1 VTLPTS
7 SRPGSGRPAA
17 SGADRLRRGRLR
29 VSAALARLEDL
40 IGSLALLVMVLL
52 PLAEIVSRRAFSRG
66 IPGSGP
72 IVQHLTLWVGFLG
85 AAIAA
90 RDGKLL
96 ALATGTFIPAGVW
109 RRAADLFAAA
119 FGACA
124 AVILAIGGW
133 QMTMI
138 EREAGTNIGAD
149 IQAWVAQLVLPVAF
163 ALIAIRLVWRP
174 GFNSLN
180 PAMHVDTHE
189 PENTPGAPQAADA
202 RLTPSRY
209 LEEGAAHAERSAKA
223 SAERSATRS
232 IWIDRGLAS
241 LGIVVGILLT
251 RVPSLIAGHSLLP
264 IGIAIVVAAVAGT
277 PLFAILGGA
286 AALLFMRDGV
296 TPATVLIETYSL
308 SVSPTL
314 PAIPLF
320 TLAGFLLAEGRA
332 SERLLRVFRAW
343 FGWIPGG
350 TAVVCAV
357 LCSFFTVFTGGSGVT
372 ILALGGVLFPALLK
386 DGYRERFAL
395 GLLTASGSLGLLLP
409 PALPLILYAVVAQIP
424 IEDIFIGGILP
435 GILLTTMVAAWG
447 VREGIQSGAGRYP
460 FRPPEAFASLWAA
473 KWELAIPVLVL
484 VAMFSGLATAVEA
497 AALTALYALIVQA
510 FIHRDLS
517 LRRDLPRAFTECV
530 TVIGGVLIILGVAQG
545 FTSYLVGAQVPA
557 MLVEWVRS
565 HISSRLMFLLV
576 LNLFLLGV
584 GWLMEI
590 FAAIVVVVP
599 LIVPLGAAFGIH
611 PVHLG
616 IIFIAN
622 LELGFLTPLV
632 GLNIFLA
639 SYRFKRP
646 VLEVCVAALPM
657 MAILGVG
664 VLVITYIPWLTT
676 GLLAMLG
683 R

>member
-1 VTLPTS
+1 M
-7 SRPGSGRPAA
+7 R
-17 SGADRLRRGRLR
+17 
-29 VSAALARLEDL
+29 
-40 IGSLALLVMVLL
+40 MV
-52 PLAEIVSRRAFSRG
+52 P
-66 IPGSGP
+66 
-72 IVQHLTLWVGFLG
+72 
-85 AAIAA
+85 
-90 RDGKLL
+90 
-96 ALATGTFIPAGVW
+96 
-109 RRAADLFAAA
+109 
-119 FGACA
+119 
-124 AVILAIGGW
+124 
-133 QMTMI
+133 
-138 EREAGTNIGAD
+138 
-149 IQAWVAQLVLPVAF
+149 
-163 ALIAIRLVWRP
+163 
-174 GFNSLN
+174 
-180 PAMHVDTHE
+180 
-189 PENTPGAPQAADA
+189 
-202 RLTPSRY
+202 
-209 LEEGAAHAERSAKA
+209 
-223 SAERSATRS
+223 
-232 IWIDRGLAS
+232 
-241 LGIVVGILLT
+241 
-251 RVPSLIAGHSLLP
+251 
-264 IGIAIVVAAVAGT
+264 
-277 PLFAILGGA
+277 
-286 AALLFMRDGV
+286 GV

-332 SERLLRVFRAW
+332 SERLLRVFRAL

-435 GILLTTMVAAWG
+435 GILLTSMVAAWG
-447 VREGIQSGAGRYP
+447 VREGIVSGAGRSV
-460 FRPPEAFASLWAA
+460 FSASEGFASLWAG

-545 FTSYLVGAQVPA
+545 FTSYLVNAQVPA
-557 MLVEWVRS
+557 KLVEWVRG
-565 HISSRLMFLLV
+565 HIASRLTFLLV
-576 LNLFLLGV
+576 LNLFLLAV

-599 LIVPLGAAFGIH
+599 LIVPLGVAFGIH

-639 SYRFKRP
+639 SYRFRRP
-646 VLEVCVAALPM
+646 VLEVCAAALPM
-657 MAILGVG
+657 MAILGIG
-664 VLVITYIPWLTT
+664 VLVITYVPWLTT
-676 GLLAMLG
+676 GLLALVG

>member
-1 VTLPTS
+1 VTTPVAQPFRAADER
-7 SRPGSGRPAA
+7 RPI
-17 SGADRLRRGRLR
+17 
-29 VSAALARLEDL
+29 LAVAEDL
-40 IGSLALLVMVLL
+40 VASFALLVMVVL
-52 PLAEIVSRRAFSRG
+52 PLAEIVWRKAFGRG
-66 IPGSGP
+66 IPASGP

-96 ALATGTFIPAGVW
+96 ALATGTFIPQGIW
-109 RRAADLFAAA
+109 RRSADVLAAA

-124 AVILAIGGW
+124 ATLLAWGGW
-133 QMTMI
+133 QMASI
-138 EREAGTNIGAD
+138 ERDAGTTIGAG
-149 IQAWVAQLVLPVAF
+149 IPTWIAQVVLPVTF
-163 ALIAIRLVWRP
+163 IVIALRVVLV
-174 GFNSLN
+174 
-180 PAMHVDTHE
+180 
-189 PENTPGAPQAADA
+189 TPKRAEDGQA
-202 RLTPSRY
+202 R
-209 LEEGAAHAERSAKA
+209 EGGWLDRALAA
-223 SAERSATRS
+223 
-232 IWIDRGLAS
+232 
-241 LGIVVGILLT
+241 LGIVAAVLFILK
-251 RVPSLIAGHSLLP
+251 PSILEQTPLAFGLAVIIA
-264 IGIAIVVAAVAGT
+264 AAVAGT

-286 AALLFMRDGV
+286 AAFLFMRDG
-296 TPATVLIETYSL
+296 TAPGTILIETYSL

-372 ILALGGVLFPALLK
+372 ILALGGVLFPALLR
-386 DGYRERFAL
+386 DGYREKFAL

-435 GILLTTMVAAWG
+435 GILLTSMVAAWG
-447 VREGIQSGAGRYP
+447 VREGIASGAGRYP
-460 FRPPEAFASLWAA
+460 FRSKEAFASLRDA

-484 VAMFSGLATAVEA
+484 VAMFSGIATAVEA

-510 FIHRDLS
+510 VIHRDLS
-517 LRRDLPRAFTECV
+517 LTRDLPRAFTECV

-557 MLVEWVRS
+557 RLVEWVRG
-565 HISSRLMFLLV
+565 HITSRLMFLFV
-576 LNLFLLGV
+576 LNLFLLVV

-646 VLEVCVAALPM
+646 VLEVCAAALPM
-657 MAILGVG
+657 MGILGLG
-664 VLVITYIPWLTT
+664 VLVITYVPWLTT
-676 GLLAMLG
+676 GLLSLLG
-683 R
+683 H

>member
-1 VTLPTS
+1 M
-7 SRPGSGRPAA
+7 SRI
-17 SGADRLRRGRLR
+17 
-29 VSAALARLEDL
+29 EDAFA
-40 IGSLALLVMVLL
+40 SLALLAMVLL
-52 PLAEIVSRRAFSRG
+52 PLSEIVSRRAFGRG

-90 RDGKLL
+90 REGKLL
-96 ALATGTFIPAGVW
+96 ALATGTFIPPGIG
-109 RRAADLFAAA
+109 RRAADILAAA

-124 AVILAIGGW
+124 AVVLAWGGG
-133 QMTMI
+133 QMAMI
-138 EREAGTNIGAD
+138 EREAGTTIGAD
-149 IQAWVAQLVLPVAF
+149 IPAWVAQLVLPVAF
-163 ALIAIRLVWRP
+163 ALIAGRLVWRAGTETP
-174 GFNSLN
+174 VLSNRDR
-180 PAMHVDTHE
+180 PASRRAMWTDR
-189 PENTPGAPQAADA
+189 ALAA
-202 RLTPSRY
+202 
-209 LEEGAAHAERSAKA
+209 
-223 SAERSATRS
+223 
-232 IWIDRGLAS
+232 
-241 LGIVVGILLT
+241 LGIVAGLAFIWT
-251 RVPSLIAGHSLLP
+251 PSLLEGQRLWPGFVVI
-264 IGIAIVVAAVAGT
+264 VAAAIAGT
-277 PLFAILGGA
+277 PLFAILGGTA
-286 AALLFMRDGV
+286 AFLFMREGV
-296 TPATVLIETYSL
+296 TPATILIETYSL

-320 TLAGFLLAEGRA
+320 TLAGFLLAEGHA
-332 SERLLRVFRAW
+332 SERLLRVFRAF

-372 ILALGGVLFPALLK
+372 ILAVGGVLFPALLR
-386 DGYRERFAL
+386 DGYREKFAL

-435 GILLTTMVAAWG
+435 GILLTSMVAAWG
-447 VREGIQSGAGRYP
+447 VREGIVSGAGRYP
-460 FRPPEAFASLWAA
+460 FRAREAFQSLWVA
-473 KWELAIPVLVL
+473 KWELAMPGLVL

-497 AALTALYALIVQA
+497 AALTALYALVVQT
-510 FIHRDLS
+510 FVHRDLS
-517 LRRDLPRAFTECV
+517 LRRDLLRAFSECV
-530 TVIGGVLIILGVAQG
+530 TVVGGVLIILGVAVG
-545 FTSYLVGAQVPA
+545 LTNYLVGAQVPA
-557 MLVEWVRS
+557 
-565 HISSRLMFLLV
+565 RLLAWARTNITSKFTFLLV
-576 LNLFLLGV
+576 LNLFLLAV

-590 FAAIVVVVP
+590 WAAIVVVVP

-657 MAILGVG
+657 MAILGIG
-664 VLVITYIPWLTT
+664 VLVITYVPWLTT
-676 GLLAMLG
+676 GLLALMG
-683 R
+683 RA